1 MLVIHVNHII
11 DFQEVSLRDLQ
22 SPSAIFVQKVY
33 FHVLCD
39 LGVTDTIVS
48 TQAEFNVLDD
58 IGEHVDIYKTM
69 LPILSLKA
77 AIVNI
82 LSQITGGTTFGISD
96 LLDPHP
102 KRTRKFLSALQNF
115 WTFCSST
122 YSSVEAAQE
131 EVDNLIQAKK
141 SFQNK
146 IEQYKVQIN
155 ERKSRAVLE
164 EEKIQTTNQE
174 IEFLTKRTNE
184 LMIQKEELDV
194 LKEKLNKDLE
204 IGHLKTQELVEQV
217 KRLEMERNNL
227 QGVVDGAAT
236 IQRLHEEQSRMRK
249 DLDDKESLQRDN
261 AEKLNSIEQVINV
274 LKAILEEVNKYC
286 SEQGKIKNFDS
297 KIREINVSTNKYINR

>member
-1 MLVIHVNHII
+1 M
-11 DFQEVSLRDLQ
+11 
-22 SPSAIFVQKVY
+22 
-33 FHVLCD
+33 
-39 LGVTDTIVS
+39 
-48 TQAEFNVLDD
+48 
-58 IGEHVDIYKTM
+58 
-69 LPILSLKA
+69 
-77 AIVNI
+77 
-82 LSQITGGTTFGISD
+82 
-96 LLDPHP
+96 
-102 KRTRKFLSALQNF
+102 
-115 WTFCSST
+115 
-122 YSSVEAAQE
+122 
-131 EVDNLIQAKK
+131 
-141 SFQNK
+141 
-146 IEQYKVQIN
+146 
-155 ERKSRAVLE
+155 LE

-174 IEFLTKRTNE
+174 IEFLTKRTNA

-194 LKEKLNKDLE
+194 VKEKLNKDLE

-297 KIREINVSTNKYINR
+297 KIREINVSTYKYINK